1 MSNLNPPSLREQRLA
16 SVGHRVAELIR
27 QTLPLGVECEFRL
40 EVPHIQ
46 SEWRATLE
54 IDELRGDHDIRNHKK
69 AIAAVSEF
77 AQVAAEHGIDVKHQ
91 LLGGCNNLSTR
102 PVDDMFSI
110 TLSYLRKHGV
120 SDLTLAPLERLMQDA
135 LATPEGLPAAA
146 PPRTR

>member
-1 MSNLNPPSLREQRLA
+1 MSERTTPSLREQRLA
-16 SVGHRVAELIR
+16 SVGRRVAELIR
-27 QTLPLGVECEFRL
+27 QTLPLGVECHLLL

-54 IDELRGDHDIRNHKK
+54 IDEPRGDHNIRNHKK

-102 PVDDMFSI
+102 PVDDLFAI
-110 TLSYLRKHGV
+110 TLGYLRQHGV

-135 LATPEGLPAAA
+135 LATPEGLPASV